1 MRTITLQ
8 QLIDAKACP
17 QQVELFRKH
26 FGESVRVTVPK
37 ARKYAQA
44 FSWDFAARHFL
55 DASALKAYDEA
66 TASAWEVYREST
78 ASARKAYR
86 EAPASASARKAY
98 DGVIASARK
107 AYDEVIASARKT
119 YDEVIASARKAYSE
133 VVAVAFAAAYLSQE
147 ETK

>member
-26 FGESVRVTVPK
+26 FGE
-37 ARKYAQA
+37 
-44 FSWDFAARHFL
+44 
-55 DASALKAYDEA
+55 
-66 TASAWEVYREST
+66 
-78 ASARKAYR
+78 
-86 EAPASASARKAY
+86 SARKAY

-133 VVAVAFAAAYLSQE
+133 VVAVAFATAYLSQE